1 MALQYHLKIQ
11 EGDVAPYVLLPGD
24 PKRVPIVASY
34 WDEAHFVADNR
45 EHVTYTG
52 VYKGVPISCTST
64 GMGCPS
70 TAIAM
75 EELARCGVK
84 NFIRIGTCGT
94 FQDYVKKG
102 DMQIFDS
109 ACRYDGTSYHYAPG
123 PFPAVADHDT
133 VEAAIQAAKAL
144 GLPYHV
150 GTTRT
155 QDTFYANYPKPGS
168 AFGGFW
174 QSRWENFYP
183 DLKRLNVMGGEMETS
198 IVLVLTRIWGL
209 RGGAMAVTLDN
220 IIDSQEDEGEYEP
233 EQALDHSEDN
243 IKTLSLMGFETIK
256 KLYEIDQANK

>member
-1 MALQYHLKIQ
+1 M
-11 EGDVAPYVLLPGD
+11 
-24 PKRVPIVASY
+24 R
-34 WDEAHFVADNR
+34 
-45 EHVTYTG
+45 
-52 VYKGVPISCTST
+52 
-64 GMGCPS
+64 
-70 TAIAM
+70 
-75 EELARCGVK
+75 
-84 NFIRIGTCGT
+84 
-94 FQDYVKKG
+94 
-102 DMQIFDS
+102 
-109 ACRYDGTSYHYAPG
+109 
-123 PFPAVADHDT
+123 
-133 VEAAIQAAKAL
+133 AAKEL

-243 IKTLSLMGFETIK
+243 IKTLSLMGCETIK
-256 KLYEIDQANK
+256 KLYEMDQALNK